1 MHWHQPYFGYSYLG
15 NLSHVIHLYNWVET
29 DYTARGSIPGY
40 RFRTWCIYLKILY
53 MLFVHWNMHT
63 VKTVEFVWSWG
74 AYLQNRR
81 CEYVPRNSLQPIDH
95 IHALASK
102 DEPSALLFGCQ
113 RHQAAPDRRK
123 LLGGVGSAAHGMS
136 LGFKRVIYRSL
147 ESKPT
152 SPSQWKRALLKRAS
166 DSTISIEIYP
176 WWLEMVKNFEGW
188 GWLILMFADD
198 VSAKKAT
205 GRSRLMQHV
214 FFVEM
219 LQWKLYAF
227 HTTMHAMTAVCGV
240 CVCVLNTL
248 HLNLRNIVQLT
259 STFLRLWTFLHGGP
273 PSSVL
278 HR

>member
-1 MHWHQPYFGYSYLG
+1 MGNFLCWSHWVGLLTIPAYLNMRGLLVGTDFWVGGAPQSFFQIYRHQPYFGYSYFGEFVWICLMWFICTIG
-15 NLSHVIHLYNWVET
+15 LKQTTL
-29 DYTARGSIPGY
+29 RGGASQDIR
-40 RFRTWCIYLKILY
+40 RFATWCIYLKILY

-102 DEPSALLFGCQ
+102 EEPSALLFGCQ

-166 DSTISIEIYP
+166 DSTICIEIYP

-214 FFVEM
+214 FLLRCFNENCM
-219 LQWKLYAF
+219 LS
-227 HTTMHAMTAVCGV
+227 
-240 CVCVLNTL
+240 TL
-248 HLNLRNIVQLT
+248 
-259 STFLRLWTFLHGGP
+259 
-273 PSSVL
+273 
-278 HR
+278 